1 MISLV
6 NHKKHRNSKTMELRC
21 NFQLFPIGK
30 KCCEVYFITFLP
42 FWM

>member
-30 KCCEVYFITFLP
+30 E
-42 FWM
+42 

>member
-21 NFQLFPIGK
+21 HSIISYRK
-30 KCCEVYFITFLP
+30 KCCEDYFITFLP